1 MKKRL
6 LFYILL
12 STFSFVP
19 AQEYL
24 PLHLNY
30 KPTVVYTR
38 EKKVKLENVSFV
50 AINERFTL
58 FDFYKNKVDSIPMS
72 FEAKIMSI
80 IEKYNLLKVDRY
92 AYRKSKKGNPLFQ
105 TKSRIKVGYG
115 ENYLKKY
122 KKEIPY
128 WLSIYRYGLSNDFIA
143 VGIMEKHKNKFKIW
157 DKKAAV
163 KGLTP
168 IETPEEALY
177 FLHLMEQVFP
187 EYNFDELC
195 KKEENYQICTDTITP
210 TIVKEEKDYFVINL
224 FHYNIVDGSFFE
236 IVYQLYKNG
245 KYNILSKKRIYII
258 LAEEWE

>member
-12 STFSFVP
+12 SAFSFVP

-80 IEKYNLLKVDRY
+80 IEKYNLSKVNRY

-105 TKSRIKVGYG
+105 TKSRIKVGYD

-143 VGIMEKHKNKFKIW
+143 VGIIEKHKNKFKLW

-168 IETPEEALY
+168 IETKEEALY

-258 LAEEWE
+258 LEEEWE

>member
-12 STFSFVP
+12 SVFSFVP

-24 PLHLNY
+24 PLHFSY
-30 KPTVVYTR
+30 KTIVPSK

-80 IEKYNLLKVDRY
+80 IEKYNLSKVNRY
-92 AYRKSKKGNPLFQ
+92 AYRKSKKGNSLFQ
-105 TKSRIKVGYG
+105 TKSRIKVGYD

-128 WLSIYRYGLSNDFIA
+128 WLSIHRYGLSNDFIA
-143 VGIMEKHKNKFKIW
+143 VGIMEKHKNKFKLW

-177 FLHLMEQVFP
+177 FLYLMEQVFP

-195 KKEENYQICTDTITP
+195 KKKKTT
-210 TIVKEEKDYFVINL
+210 
-224 FHYNIVDGSFFE
+224 
-236 IVYQLYKNG
+236 
-245 KYNILSKKRIYII
+245 KYVLIRSLP
-258 LAEEWE
+258 LL

>member
-12 STFSFVP
+12 SVFSFVP

-24 PLHLNY
+24 PLHFSY
-30 KPTVVYTR
+30 KTIVPSK

-72 FEAKIMSI
+72 FESKIMSI
-80 IEKYNLLKVDRY
+80 IEKYNLSKVNRY

-105 TKSRIKVGYG
+105 TKSRIKVGYD

-143 VGIMEKHKNKFKIW
+143 VGIMEKHKNKFKLW

-177 FLHLMEQVFP
+177 FLYLMEQVFP

-195 KKEENYQICTDTITP
+195 KKKKTT
-210 TIVKEEKDYFVINL
+210 
-224 FHYNIVDGSFFE
+224 
-236 IVYQLYKNG
+236 
-245 KYNILSKKRIYII
+245 KYVLIRSL
-258 LAEEWE
+258 LLL

>member
-1 MKKRL
+1 MKKRF

-12 STFSFVP
+12 SVFSFVP

-24 PLHLNY
+24 PLHFSY
-30 KPTVVYTR
+30 KTIVPSK

-105 TKSRIKVGYG
+105 TKSRIKVGYD

-122 KKEIPY
+122 KKKY
-128 WLSIYRYGLSNDFIA
+128 
-143 VGIMEKHKNKFKIW
+143 
-157 DKKAAV
+157 
-163 KGLTP
+163 P
-168 IETPEEALY
+168 IG
-177 FLHLMEQVFP
+177 
-187 EYNFDELC
+187 
-195 KKEENYQICTDTITP
+195 YQYIDMG
-210 TIVKEEKDYFVINL
+210 F
-224 FHYNIVDGSFFE
+224 
-236 IVYQLYKNG
+236 QM
-245 KYNILSKKRIYII
+245 IL
-258 LAEEWE
+258 

>member
-1 MKKRL
+1 M
-6 LFYILL
+6 
-12 STFSFVP
+12 P

-24 PLHLNY
+24 PLHFSY
-30 KPTVVYTR
+30 KTIVPSK
-38 EKKVKLENVSFV
+38 EKKVKLENISFV
-50 AINERFTL
+50 VVNEKNTV

-72 FEAKIMSI
+72 FESKIMSI
-80 IEKYNLLKVDRY
+80 IEKYNLSKVNRY

-105 TKSRIKVGYG
+105 TKSRIKVGYD

-128 WLSIYRYGLSNDFIA
+128 WLSIHRYGLSNDFIA
-143 VGIMEKHKNKFKIW
+143 VGIMEKHKNKFKLW

-168 IETPEEALY
+168 IETKEEALY
-177 FLHLMEQVFP
+177 FLYLMEQVFP

-236 IVYQLYKNG
+236 IVYQLYRNG